1 MSILIAPD
9 SFKGTYT
16 AAEVAAAV
24 AAGVADAGGHAV
36 QLPVADGGEGSFE
49 ALCRGLGARPVPV
62 EVQNPWGSPA
72 RAEIGITADGGTA
85 SSNWPRPAESPW
97 RTTATA
103 TPWPPAPTAPG

>member
-24 AAGVADAGGHAV
+24 ASGVADAGGHAV

-62 EVQNPWGSPA
+62 EVQNPWGEPGP
-72 RAEIGITADGGTA
+72 RGNRNHGGRRHRRRRTGPGQRNHHDA
-85 SSNWPRPAESPW
+85 QRRP
-97 RTTATA
+97 
-103 TPWPPAPTAPG
+103 